1 MFGAENVCVS
11 QERSLFWGWGG
22 GSSHGFLKKKKK
34 RDVFSFLHDK

>member
-1 MFGAENVCVS
+1 MCISREKSFLGV
-11 QERSLFWGWGG
+11 GG